1 MGKRG
6 LLIVLFSIIFS
17 LVSFAQ
23 TSYKLPPKEIVDIV
37 TAPPTAGA
45 SLSPTGN
52 YMLLTEFEP
61 MPSIAYISQPLLRL
75 AGLRITPQTN
85 SAFRTTFATGF
96 TIKNLKNAKE
106 IKIKLPAGAKLGNA
120 EWSLDDK
127 WVVFTQYTENDV
139 KLWAADVQ
147 TGNAKIIVN
156 GKLNMTIGDG
166 VSWLKDNKHIIVF
179 MIPEKRGKLPVENKV
194 PTGPTIQENLGKV
207 SKAPTFQDM
216 LKNYYDEQLFDYYTT
231 SQVVSVDVTTGA
243 KKNIGK
249 PAIYTSLS
257 YSPNGEFILAE
268 KIKRPYSYT
277 ITFDSFPTS
286 VEIWNNKG
294 ELVKQLA
301 DLPLA
306 DEVPLNGVPLG
317 PRSINWRPLEPAT
330 LIWVEALDGGDPEK
344 MVPFRDKIMA
354 LSAPFINSP
363 NELIKTKHRFAGIA
377 WLEEKGFGLL
387 SERDWKRRWQTTYL
401 INADKKDFEP
411 KVIFDLSSQ
420 DAYGNPGRP
429 VNKRTKGG
437 ENVVIS
443 ENSSIYL
450 SGVGSSPKGDMPF
463 LDRMN
468 LLTMQKD
475 RLFQCK
481 DKSYE
486 SFIDFA
492 GNTRDQIITR
502 YESKTEVPNYFMV
515 NLNDKSRKALT
526 SFKDPAP
533 KLTNMKKELI
543 KYTREDGVELSGT
556 LYLPPN
562 YKEGERLPLVM
573 WAYPIEYS
581 DAKTAGQVKG
591 SEYRFTFFRGYSQ
604 LFFATQGYAVLD
616 NAQMP
621 VVGDPKTMN
630 DTFIPQIVSSAK
642 AAIDKLDKMGI
653 IDPKKVGVGGH
664 SYGAFMTAHL
674 LTRSDLFAAGIARS
688 GAYNRTLTPFG
699 FQSERRT
706 LWEVP
711 QTYLNLSP
719 FMFADKIKAPILLT
733 HGEADNN
740 QGTFP
745 IQSERFYQ
753 ALKGHGA
760 TVRFVLLPNESHG
773 YSAKESVLHVLAEM
787 FEWFDKYVKN
797 KK

>member
-1 MGKRG
+1 LGKRG